1 MGRRISKEFLHPSIL
16 EGVNDKIGN
25 LDSLET
31 DAKGNM
37 VQAINELVEKLDNSA
52 EIEAKEAEIAEGKEL
67 IANAVGEPLTVEESF
82 DEMSNDINGLL
93 STFKTNMMNSGITV
107 ESSDRFKSLIDK
119 IATLADNE
127 GKGVQFAS
135 GTFTI
140 ERNYSPSIYVDNL
153 SFKPIIVY
161 VQGYYT
167 TYDSV
172 VYAFHS
178 ELDGQK
184 LALVSNSPNS
194 CTDNS
199 NYSELLDNGFD
210 ISQLYDFGDNE
221 IYTWYAFGIGEE
233 DTTLRDSLA
242 SILENKGVDI
252 TEEDDMASL
261 ISKVDDIN
269 VLLPATSSDS
279 GVKTHYHLYM
289 PTYEYSTYW
298 NDEDNIDD
306 SNNPAFLQ
314 CYVAPLAD
322 NMDVTISLNLATSGN
337 SMSAYCQINVN
348 GEKKYLFQVDSN
360 SGGVDKKYTYS
371 AKAGDYIEL
380 YLATSR
386 SSATVRNVK
395 IYSYYKTI

>member
-1 MGRRISKEFLHPSIL
+1 
-16 EGVNDKIGN
+16 
-25 LDSLET
+25 
-31 DAKGNM
+31 
-37 VQAINELVEKLDNSA
+37 
-52 EIEAKEAEIAEGKEL
+52 
-67 IANAVGEPLTVEESF
+67 
-82 DEMSNDINGLL
+82 
-93 STFKTNMMNSGITV
+93 
-107 ESSDRFKSLIDK
+107 
-119 IATLADNE
+119 
-127 GKGVQFAS
+127 
-135 GTFTI
+135 
-140 ERNYSPSIYVDNL
+140 
-153 SFKPIIVY
+153 
-161 VQGYYT
+161 
-167 TYDSV
+167 
-172 VYAFHS
+172 
-178 ELDGQK
+178 
-184 LALVSNSPNS
+184 
-194 CTDNS
+194 
-199 NYSELLDNGFD
+199 
-210 ISQLYDFGDNE
+210 
-221 IYTWYAFGIGEE
+221 
-233 DTTLRDSLA
+233 
-242 SILENKGVDI
+242 
-252 TEEDDMASL
+252 MASL

-360 SGGVDKKYTYS
+360 SGGIDKNYTYS